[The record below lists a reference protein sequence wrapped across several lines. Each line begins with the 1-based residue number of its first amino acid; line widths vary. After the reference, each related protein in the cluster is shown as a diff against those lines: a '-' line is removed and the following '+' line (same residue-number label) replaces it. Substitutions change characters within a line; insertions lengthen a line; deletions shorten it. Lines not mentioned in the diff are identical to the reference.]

1 MSELIVA
8 GFQGTHR
15 AAEVLDQIVDRD
27 TELAIHLKDA
37 VSVYR
42 TTNGTLRLDS
52 SVQPTSKDGALLG
65 GFIGAIVGSLLALP
79 FTAGAS
85 AAVAAGALSA
95 GALTF
100 GATGAVIAG
109 EDTAEDKEKYGISE
123 DLVKKIGGMIQPGQ
137 SAVFVLAAAT
147 NPKKVAETFR
157 GYGATILTATLSAAE
172 AKQLQQVV
180 GVADAPVTA
189 AAF

>member
-8 GFQGTHR
+8 GFQGKHR
-15 AAEVLDQIVDRD
+15 AAEVLDQVVERNA
-27 TELAIHLKDA
+27 ELAINLKDA
-37 VSVYR
+37 VAVYR
-42 TTNGTLRLDS
+42 TNSGKLRVDS
-52 SVQPTSKDGALLG
+52 SVQPTSKEGALMG
-65 GFIGAIVGSLLALP
+65 GFIGTIIGSVLALP

-109 EDTAEDKEKYGISE
+109 EDTAEDKKKYGISE

-137 SAVFVLAAAT
+137 SAVFVLADAT
-147 NPKKVAETFR
+147 HPKKVAEEFR
-157 GYGATILTATLSAAE
+157 GYGATILTATLQATE
-172 AKQLQQVV
+172 AKRLQEVV
-180 GVADAPVTA
+180 GGAGVLAR
-189 AAF
+189 